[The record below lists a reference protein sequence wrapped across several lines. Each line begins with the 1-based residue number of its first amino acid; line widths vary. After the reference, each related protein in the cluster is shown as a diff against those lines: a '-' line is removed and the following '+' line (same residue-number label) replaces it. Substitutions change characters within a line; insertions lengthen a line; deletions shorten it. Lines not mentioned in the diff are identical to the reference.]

1 MGGNVNILWILDSK
15 EPCVSVCVCK
25 WECLCVRLC
34 ETEIMLVCYWFKTL
48 LFKKY
53 IMKYL

>member
-1 MGGNVNILWILDSK
+1 MGENVNILWILDSK

-25 WECLCVRLC
+25 CECLCVCLC